1 MKFRCNMPR
10 VWHCSRRTNTER
22 GVSLVIVMIF
32 LVILSGLGITAMQS
46 STLSARISR
55 NQADRNIAHQAAEAA
70 LIDAENDIFYL
81 RANRITPCSAA
92 IAGCRPE
99 PGIYKLEGFDVTCPN
114 GLCAGLATAP
124 WIDSVTTGT
133 LVPNLWKANGND
145 VSVAYGLRTGAVP
158 LPFVA
163 QQPRYLIEGFQVGD
177 EIVYR
182 VTAKGFGANQST
194 EVMLQTSVK
203 P

>member
-1 MKFRCNMPR
+1 MRYGP
-10 VWHCSRRTNTER
+10 TNPWLQKYLPQAATER

-46 STLSARISR
+46 STLSSRISR
-55 NQADRNIAHQAAEAA
+55 NEADRNIAHQAAEAA
-70 LIDAENDIFYL
+70 LVDAENDIFYL
-81 RANRITPCSAA
+81 RANRITPCSSA

-114 GLCAGLATAP
+114 GLCAGLATPP
-124 WIDSVTTGT
+124 WIDTANTTLVIDLWKTTGS
-133 LVPNLWKANGND
+133 
-145 VSVAYGLRTGAVP
+145 SVEYGLRTGAAA
-158 LPFVA
+158 LPYVA

-177 EIVYR
+177 DIVYR
-182 VTAKGFGANQST
+182 VTAKGFGSNQST
-194 EVMLQTSVK
+194 QVMLQTSVK